1 MAKLALVN
9 IGKLISGNIEC
20 PVLDADAIIIEDN
33 LIKEIGKTGSLDLTT
48 VEQIID
54 VNGMTVTPG
63 LIDSHVHPVLGD
75 YTPRQKTID
84 FIDSS
89 KHGGVTTMISA
100 GEAHTPGRPKDR
112 VGTKALAI
120 VAHKSAQ
127 NARPGGVKLH
137 GGAVILEKGL
147 LEEDFAE
154 LAQEGVWLVGEVGL
168 GSVKDPAEAKPMVEW
183 AKKNGMKVQMHTGGT
198 SIPGSSTVT
207 AAHVMEVNPT
217 VASHV
222 NGGPTAVSVE
232 EAEKLVTQSA
242 IALELVH
249 CGNPK
254 MINEVIRLA
263 KEHDCLDRI
272 IVGNDS
278 PSGTGIIPLGILR
291 TLAHISSL
299 NDVPGEVAFAMATG
313 NTARIYGLPVG
324 LIEEGKE
331 ADLVI
336 MDAPMGSV
344 ANDAAEALQVGDLP
358 GIRVIIIDGKVVVKK
373 SRNTPPAKRDVVFK

>member
-1 MAKLALVN
+1 MTQIALVN
-9 IGKLISGNIEC
+9 IGKIVSGEIDNPI
-20 PVLDADAIIIEDN
+20 LTGDAILIQDNVII
-33 LIKEIGKTGSLDLTT
+33 KVGKTEELDLSS
-48 VEQIID
+48 VDQIID

-75 YTPRQKTID
+75 YTPRQKTVG

-100 GEAHTPGRPKDR
+100 GEPHTPGRPKDR
-112 VGTKALAI
+112 VGAKALAI
-120 VAHKSAQ
+120 LAHKSAQ

-137 GGAVILEKGL
+137 GGAIILEKGL
-147 LEEDFAE
+147 IEEDFQE
-154 LAQEGVWLVGEVGL
+154 LAEQGVWLVGEVGL
-168 GSVKDPAEAKPMVEW
+168 GTVKDPKEAKPMVEW
-183 AKKNGMKVQMHTGGT
+183 AKKYGMKVQMHTGGT

-207 AAHVMEVNPT
+207 AEHVMTVKPT

-222 NGGPTAVSVE
+222 NGGPTAVSLE
-232 EAEKLVTQSA
+232 EAEKLVKESD
-242 IALELVH
+242 IVLELVH
-249 CGNPK
+249 CGNPR

-263 KEHDCLDRI
+263 KENNCLHRI

-299 NDVPGEVAFAMATG
+299 NQIPGAVAFAMATG
-313 NTARIYGLPVG
+313 NTANTYGLPVG
-324 LIEEGKE
+324 KIEEGRE
-331 ADLVI
+331 ADLVV

-344 ANDAAEALQVGDLP
+344 ANDATEALEVGDLP
-358 GIRVIIIDGKVVVKK
+358 GIRLIMIDGKVVVKK
-373 SRNTPPAKRDVVFK
+373 SRNTPPAKRDIVFR

>member
-1 MAKLALVN
+1 MSKIALVN
-9 IGKLISGNIEC
+9 IGKLVSGDINN
-20 PVLDADAIIIEDN
+20 PVLDADAILIQDN
-33 LIKEIGKTGSLDLTT
+33 VISKIGKAEELDLSN
-48 VEQIID
+48 VDQVID

-75 YTPRQKTID
+75 YTPRQKTVD

-112 VGTKALAI
+112 VGAKALAI
-120 VAHKSAQ
+120 LAHKSSQ

-137 GGAVILEKGL
+137 GGAIILEKGL

-154 LAQEGVWLVGEVGL
+154 LAEIGVWLVGEVGL
-168 GSVKDPAEAKPMVEW
+168 GTVKDPAEAKPMVDW
-183 AKKNGMKVQMHTGGT
+183 AKHNGMKVQMHTGGT

-207 AAHVMEVNPT
+207 AEHVMTVNPT

-232 EAEKLVTQSA
+232 EAEKLVKESE

-263 KEHDCLDRI
+263 KENDCLERI
-272 IVGNDS
+272 IIGNDS

-299 NDVPGEVAFAMATG
+299 NDVSGEVALAMATG
-313 NTARIYGLPVG
+313 NTARTYGLPVG
-324 LIEEGKE
+324 MIEEGRE
-331 ADLVI
+331 ADLVV

-344 ANDAAEALQVGDLP
+344 ANDAAEALEVGDLP
-358 GIRVIIIDGKVVVKK
+358 GICLIMIDGKVVVKK
-373 SRNTPPAKRDVVFK
+373 SRNTPPTKRNVTLK

>member
-1 MAKLALVN
+1 MSIALVN
-9 IGKLISGNIEC
+9 IGKLVSGDINN
-20 PVLDADAIIIEDN
+20 PVLDADAIVIEDN
-33 LIKEIGKTGSLDLTT
+33 IIKKIGKSEELDLSN
-48 VEQIID
+48 VDQVID
-54 VNGMTVTPG
+54 ANGMTVTPG

-75 YTPRQKTID
+75 YTPRQQTVG

-100 GEAHTPGRPKDR
+100 GEPHTPGRPKDR
-112 VGTKALAI
+112 IGTKALAI
-120 VAHKSAQ
+120 LAHKSSQ

-137 GGAVILEKGL
+137 GGAIILEKGL
-147 LEEDFAE
+147 IEEDFAE
-154 LAQEGVWLVGEVGL
+154 LAEIGVWLVGEIGL
-168 GSVKDPAEAKPMVEW
+168 GTVKDPAEAKPMADW
-183 AKKNGMKVQMHTGGT
+183 AKKYGMKVQMHTGGT

-207 AAHVMEVNPT
+207 AEHVMVVNPT

-222 NGGPTAVSVE
+222 NGGPTAVSIE
-232 EAEKLVTQSA
+232 EAEKLVKESE

-263 KEHDCLDRI
+263 KENDCLERI

-278 PSGTGIIPLGILR
+278 PSGSGIIPLGILR

-299 NDVPGEVAFAMATG
+299 NNVPGEVAFAFATG

-324 LIEEGKE
+324 IIEEGRE
-331 ADLVI
+331 ADLVV

-344 ANDAAEALQVGDLP
+344 ANDATEALEVGDLP
-358 GIRVIIIDGKVVVKK
+358 GIRLIMIDGKVVVKK
-373 SRNTPPAKRDVVFK
+373 SRNTPPAKRDVIYN

>member
-9 IGKLISGNIEC
+9 IGKIISGDINH
-20 PVLDADAIIIEDN
+20 PVLDADAILIENN
-33 LIKEIGKTGSLDLTT
+33 LISKIGKSDCLDLTN
-48 VEQIID
+48 VDQLID

-75 YTPRQKTID
+75 YTPRQKTVD

-112 VGTKALAI
+112 VGAKALAI
-120 VAHKSAQ
+120 LAHKSSQ

-137 GGAVILEKGL
+137 GGAIILEKGL

-168 GSVKDPAEAKPMVEW
+168 GTVKDPAEAKPMVEW

-207 AAHVMEVNPT
+207 AEHVMEVNPT

-222 NGGPTAVSVE
+222 NGGPTAVSID
-232 EAEKLVTQSA
+232 EAEKLVKESE

-263 KEHDCLDRI
+263 TENDCLDRI

-299 NDVPGEVAFAMATG
+299 NGVSGEVAFAMATG
-313 NTARIYGLPVG
+313 NTARTYGLPVG
-324 LIEEGKE
+324 LVQEGKE

-344 ANDAAEALQVGDLP
+344 ANDAAEALEVGDLP

-373 SRNTPPAKRDVVFK
+373 SRNTPPAKRDVVFQ